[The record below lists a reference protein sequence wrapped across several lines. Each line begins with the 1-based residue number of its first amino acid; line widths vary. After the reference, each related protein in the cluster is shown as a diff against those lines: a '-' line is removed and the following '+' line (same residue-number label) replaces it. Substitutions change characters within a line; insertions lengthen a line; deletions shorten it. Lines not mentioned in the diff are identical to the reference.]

1 MACNFEFSHL
11 DQGELPEA
19 DVVADHELEV
29 PEVVRDGAVEED
41 VEGDGGALVL
51 DALHQVGQVHRVAH
65 LRNEALDIV
74 SDGNEIR
81 TSLGPRSTDLGLD
94 ADDFAGLQHVGCVV
108 DAVLGADQLIFPP
121 SVYLSQINQNEEN
134 ISVIQSHEQISYIS
148 PQ

>member
-1 MACNFEFSHL
+1 MTIMACNFEFSHL

-65 LRNEALDIV
+65 LRNEASDIM
-74 SDGNEIR
+74 SDGNR
-81 TSLGPRSTDLGLD
+81 NLTWT
-94 ADDFAGLQHVGCVV
+94 
-108 DAVLGADQLIFPP
+108 LID
-121 SVYLSQINQNEEN
+121 
-134 ISVIQSHEQISYIS
+134 
-148 PQ
+148 